1 MIYFGA
7 WAFTTRE
14 TQENMAP
21 ISSRKK
27 CPTGKKIQKVTPNK
41 GYKRCIKINEN
52 TLRRGKRARKQTQFY
67 QAGSGKRRMRRMRGF
82 GRVRLV

>member
-21 ISSRKK
+21 ISSNKRCDK
-27 CPTGKKIQKVTPNK
+27 GYKIQKVTPNK
-41 GYKRCIKINEN
+41 GYKRCIKINWN
-52 TLRRGKRARKQTQFY
+52 TVRRSKRKSTPPERL
-67 QAGSGKRRMRRMRGF
+67 GSGKRRMRGF